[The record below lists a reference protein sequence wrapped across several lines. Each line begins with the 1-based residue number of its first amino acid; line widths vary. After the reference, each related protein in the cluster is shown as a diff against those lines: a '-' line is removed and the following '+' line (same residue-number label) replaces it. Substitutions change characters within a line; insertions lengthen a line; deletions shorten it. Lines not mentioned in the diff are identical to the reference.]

1 MQINDAIKSL
11 RLLQLERK
19 LLENS
24 KKIGNIL
31 KPSNDFSWKNEDFKF
46 LLEEIKRLN
55 KVVESSKDNEILE
68 FTEDFLKSSI
78 GSVEWEDLR
87 QRAKSI
93 LRKHSKNV

>member
-1 MQINDAIKSL
+1 MQTNDAMKSL
-11 RLLQLERK
+11 RLLQIERK

-24 KKIGNIL
+24 KKV
-31 KPSNDFSWKNEDFKF
+31 SNVNNSSSDFSWKNEDFKF

-55 KVVESSKDNEILE
+55 KVVEDSKDNEISE
-68 FTEDFLKSSI
+68 FAENFLKNSI
-78 GSVEWEDLR
+78 GSIEWEDLR